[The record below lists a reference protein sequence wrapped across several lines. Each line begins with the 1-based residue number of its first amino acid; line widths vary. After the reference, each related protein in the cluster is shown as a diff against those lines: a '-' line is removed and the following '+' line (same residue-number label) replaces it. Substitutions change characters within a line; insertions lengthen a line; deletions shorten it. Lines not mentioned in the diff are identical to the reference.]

1 MYDYHEVGTAELTIF
16 KESIRKILDDF
27 VTNK

>member
-1 MYDYHEVGTAELTIF
+1 MYHFPHAGTAELTIF

-27 VTNK
+27 VTDK